1 GLGAEVDKEWF
12 KNNFV
17 GKKLIDDQGSLVS
30 IEVVKGY
37 VSDTDPANMHK
48 VDGISGA
55 TITGKGVTNF
65 LKSDL
70 QKYEPYFAKIRKLN
84 QIESL

>member
-1 GLGAEVDKEWF
+1 MSEIIAKVVQNKTRFNAVDAEG
-12 KNNFV
+12 N
-17 GKKLIDDQGSLVS
+17 
-30 IEVVKGY
+30 
-37 VSDTDPANMHK
+37 K

-55 TITGKGVTNF
+55 TITGTGLTTF

-70 QKYEPYFAKIRKLN
+70 QKYEPYFAKVRSVN

>member
-1 GLGAEVDKEWF
+1 MGAEVDKDWF
-12 KNNFV
+12 KNNFT
-17 GKKLIDDQGSLVS
+17 GKKLIDDNGSLVS

-37 VSDTDPANMHK
+37 VSNTDPAGIHK

-55 TITGKGVTNF
+55 TITGKGVTTF

-84 QIESL
+84 QIGSL